1 MTGSAPTLDVAARIV
16 QLALTPI
23 FLLTGLASLLNVF
36 AARLGR
42 VADRVDLLAAEPERH
57 ARQLLVL
64 RRRSKLLDLA
74 VLSTSLAGALTCCA
88 ALSLFVGALN
98 RAPTGQLLLAL
109 FGAAV
114 TCAVVAL
121 GVFAFETILSSRAV
135 REVAVGAAAVPLV
148 PAGDGSQQHAHR

>member
-1 MTGSAPTLDVAARIV
+1 MTGGAPSLDAAARIV

-57 ARQLLVL
+57 ECQLLAL
-64 RRRSKLLDLA
+64 RRRSRLLDLA
-74 VLSTSLAGALTCCA
+74 VLATSLSGALTCCA

-98 RAPTGQLLLAL
+98 RAPTGRLMLAL

-121 GVFAFETILSSRAV
+121 GVFAFETFLSSKAV
-135 REVAVGAAAVPLV
+135 RELAIGMEEDRRRSVGSLP
-148 PAGDGSQQHAHR
+148 